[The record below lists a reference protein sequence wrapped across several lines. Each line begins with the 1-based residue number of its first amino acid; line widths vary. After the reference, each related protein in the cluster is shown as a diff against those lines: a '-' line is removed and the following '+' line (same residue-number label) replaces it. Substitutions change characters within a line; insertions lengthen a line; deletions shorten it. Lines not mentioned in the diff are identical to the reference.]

1 MIIKTDG
8 AITTVIADRNK
19 YLTIKGIEIVFTEA
33 VGKVKRIDCKD
44 LISTEN
50 IIEKPM

>member
-1 MIIKTDG
+1 MTIKTNG